1 MTITGFVSSDLS
13 IPFSININSE
23 KNCEVKYM
31 YCQWIISN
39 SLYFS
44 CHLPEQT
51 YDINVKAIAGYKRT
65 DPDSQHI
72 FSMSDSPM
80 SNTLPVSA
88 PAAPKSPKLM
98 LEGLHPEGIDVSWQ
112 VPQQFGDAAISV
124 SLFYRISFV
133 FIENVIYKS
142 RVEIPRTGFTPTT
155 FLCLFQSMS

>member
-1 MTITGFVSSDLS
+1 MRRLLSLIQYTIILLNLGLANKASNRHGYQYYLNDL
-13 IPFSININSE
+13 P
-23 KNCEVKYM
+23 
-31 YCQWIISN
+31 
-39 SLYFS
+39 
-44 CHLPEQT
+44 PEQT

-112 VPQQFGDAAISV
+112 VPQQFGDINIIC
-124 SLFYRISFV
+124 LFWRK
-133 FIENVIYKS
+133 VIQIIL
-142 RVEIPRTGFTPTT
+142 VAMTITGFVSSDLSIP
-155 FLCLFQSMS
+155 FSININSEKNY

>member
-1 MTITGFVSSDLS
+1 LAIHIFYFTIFFRIYVDGKWYGEIRANKASNRHGYQYYLNDL
-13 IPFSININSE
+13 P
-23 KNCEVKYM
+23 
-31 YCQWIISN
+31 
-39 SLYFS
+39 
-44 CHLPEQT
+44 PEQT

-133 FIENVIYKS
+133 FIENKK
-142 RVEIPRTGFTPTT
+142 F
-155 FLCLFQSMS
+155 